1 MTKKTLIAVAIQAA
15 IMGLVLVPPLLVKA
29 TGSVVY
35 LETDK
40 MDPRDLFRG
49 DFVILGYKAAQNIL
63 SPQFEQDAHKQGR
76 PVYVTVT
83 TDRPGTFVAVGMDRP
98 DPKPGQACL
107 VGRVRWVMRNG
118 SVDFPQIA
126 QYFVPEGEG
135 HAIES
140 QRGENLLARI
150 AVSSRCNAVL
160 LGLEPR

>member
-1 MTKKTLIAVAIQAA
+1 MSRKTLIAIAIQVAI
-15 IMGLVLVPPLLVKA
+15 MVLVLVPPLLVKA

-35 LETDK
+35 LETEK

-63 SPQFEQDAHKQGR
+63 SPQLEQDAHEQGR
-76 PVYVTVT
+76 PIYVTVT
-83 TDRPGTFVAVGMDRP
+83 TDRPGRFVAVDMNRP
-98 DPKPGQACL
+98 DPKRGQACI

-126 QYFVPEGEG
+126 QYFVPEGRG
-135 HAIES
+135 HEIES
-140 QRGENLLARI
+140 RRGEHLLAKV
-150 AVSSRCNAVL
+150 AVTGRCNAVL